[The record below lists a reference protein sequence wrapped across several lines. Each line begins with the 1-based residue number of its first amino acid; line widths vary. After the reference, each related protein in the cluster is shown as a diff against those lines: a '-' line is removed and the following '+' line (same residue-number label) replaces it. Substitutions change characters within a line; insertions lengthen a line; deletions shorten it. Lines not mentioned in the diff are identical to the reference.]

1 MALKGLEGSF
11 LIKEIHYKN
20 NMRIGDIPEK
30 IADFFKEVGLEIKKV
45 NWPSRQETIRY
56 TLVVIGVSLVVA
68 LFLGGLD
75 ILFQY
80 LLNRF
85 ILK

>member
-1 MALKGLEGSF
+1 MKS
-11 LIKEIHYKN
+11 
-20 NMRIGDIPEK
+20 GDNPGK
-30 IADFFKEVGLEIKKV
+30 IIDFFKEVGLEIKKV

-80 LLNRF
+80 LLNSF
-85 ILK
+85 LLK

>member
-1 MALKGLEGSF
+1 MK
-11 LIKEIHYKN
+11 
-20 NMRIGDIPEK
+20 IGDIPGK
-30 IADFFKEVGLEIKKV
+30 IIDFFKEVGLEIKKV

-80 LLNRF
+80 LLNSF
-85 ILK
+85 LLK